1 MTAAETPAP
10 ERPQIDMPPSVGLDQ
25 VHDSDHFLLEGTHG
39 NLWFKYRSPTLFVTF
54 DNLATLD
61 DPYPRMPWM
70 YDRVEKLSYSILGVQ
85 SFQKDWFRQPSSPEQ
100 IASLAAQGF
109 FSRFDRIVFMGASM
123 GAFGALN
130 FAPFVPG
137 AWVLAFSP
145 QSTMNRTIAPFE
157 KRFQYAVKR
166 SNWDS
171 MPFLDAAAAVPYIPK
186 IAMLYDP
193 LEMEDFKHAARLDG
207 PNVQRLAVPG
217 STHQA
222 IRLVVKSDA
231 LPQMM
236 REFAETGRLGAEF
249 RQNMQA
255 RKQVRSW
262 RRALVQQLENR
273 NHPKLLF
280 QVCVSFLA
288 EKNYAFATEAKN
300 KVLAEHPHL
309 ASLDQEQIKN
319 KDTPDARDKDPQ
331 ANRGT
336 G

>member
-1 MTAAETPAP
+1 MAAATDSSVEQPSINP
-10 ERPQIDMPPSVGLDQ
+10 PPSVSLNK
-25 VHDSDHFLLEGTHG
+25 VHDSNRFLLEGEHG
-39 NLWFKYRSPTLFVTF
+39 NLWFEYRSPTLFVTF

-70 YDRVEKLSYSILGVQ
+70 YERVEMLGYSILGVQ
-85 SFQKDWFRQPSSPEQ
+85 SFSKDWFRQPTSSEQ
-100 IASLAAQGF
+100 IAALARDGF

-145 QSTMNRTIAPFE
+145 QSTMNQKIAPFE
-157 KRFQYAVKR
+157 RRFKYAVKR
-166 SNWDS
+166 SNWEE

-193 LEMEDFKHAARLDG
+193 LEREDIRHAARLDG
-207 PNVQRLAVPG
+207 PNVQRLPVAG

-236 REFAETGRLGAEF
+236 REFAETGRLGGEF

-262 RRALVQQLENR
+262 RRAIVQQLENR
-273 NHPKLLF
+273 NHPKLLLE
-280 QVCVSFLA
+280 VCVSFLA
-288 EKNYAFATEAKN
+288 EKHYSFAKQARD
-300 KVLAEHPHL
+300 KVLKEHPHL
-309 ASLDQEQIKN
+309 AASGQGAK
-319 KDTPDARDKDPQ
+319 K
-331 ANRGT
+331 
-336 G
+336 

>member
-1 MTAAETPAP
+1 MAAAP
-10 ERPQIDMPPSVGLDQ
+10 DPGGQRPPVDLPPSVNLDETY
-25 VHDSDHFLLEGTHG
+25 DSDHFLLEGEHG
-39 NLWFKYRSPTLFVTF
+39 NLWFEYRSPTLFVTF

-70 YDRVEKLSYSILGVQ
+70 YERVDMLGYSILGVQ
-85 SFQKDWFRQPSSPEQ
+85 SFRKDWFRQPSSPEQ
-100 IASLAAQGF
+100 IAGLAAQGF
-109 FSRFDRIVFMGASM
+109 FSRFDRVVFMGASM

-145 QSTMNRTIAPFE
+145 QSTMNRNIAPFE

-166 SNWDS
+166 SNWDE
-171 MPFLDAAAAVPYIPK
+171 MPFLDAAASVPYIPK

-193 LEMEDFKHAARLDG
+193 LEMEDIRHAARLDG
-207 PNVQRLAVPG
+207 PNVQRLPVAG

-236 REFAETGRLGAEF
+236 REFAETGRLGEEF
-249 RQNMQA
+249 RRNMQA

-262 RRALVQQLENR
+262 RRAMVHQLER
-273 NHPKLLF
+273 RKHHKLLLK
-280 QVCVSFLA
+280 VCVSFLA

-300 KVLAEHPHL
+300 KVLAEHPEL
-309 ASLDQEQIKN
+309 IAPGQGAN
-319 KDTPDARDKDPQ
+319 KK
-331 ANRGT
+331 
-336 G
+336 